1 MVGFYSTASKP
12 PINTYTNEKETVTMG
27 SESKPVDARPV
38 FFFDIDNCV
47 RAIQFTLRSAHS
59 IQLTPTSCTP
69 DPAKYTA

>member
-1 MVGFYSTASKP
+1 
-12 PINTYTNEKETVTMG
+12 MG

-38 FFFDIDNCV
+38 FFFDVDNCV